1 MTTPTPPR
9 EPLDLEALERQCDR
23 EEKLRLPCTV
33 GFRLSTI
40 RALLARIRELEADRD
55 ALRVTLSGR
64 TFDESDLPPVDQLT
78 ASFQRFA
85 ALSRH
90 AHAETLGVLRE
101 IRDAVKAPKGEERGA

>member
-1 MTTPTPPR
+1 MTTPTTPR
-9 EPLDLEALERQCDR
+9 EPLDLEALERRFADWCFHKRTGDAN
-23 EEKLRLPCTV
+23 ELAAHTP
-33 GFRLSTI
+33 
-40 RALLARIRELEADRD
+40 LLVERIRELEADRD

-101 IRDAVKAPKGEERGA
+101 IRDAVKAPQGEERGA